1 MDNKH
6 IEVVVSYGMYCLN
19 RQEQL
24 LNTYRKLRREYLDFT
39 FIILCMVASFATIL
53 ASISFAVTGYL
64 DGWVPVLLTITIG
77 AFVALLVMALKATLS
92 NIDEHKRFIA
102 ESRDINNT
110 LADIADVLSLLDG
123 KDTQEDTRC

>member
-1 MDNKH
+1 MDNKR
-6 IEVVVSYGMYCLN
+6 IEVVVSYGIYCLN

-24 LNTYRKLRREYLDFT
+24 LSTYRKLRREYLDLT
-39 FIILCMVASFATIL
+39 FIILCMVASFAAIL

-77 AFVALLVMALKATLS
+77 AFIALLVMALKATLV
-92 NIDEHKRFIA
+92 NIDEHKLFIA

-110 LADIADVLSLLDG
+110 LADIADVLNLLDG
-123 KDTQEDTRC
+123 KDIQEDEQ

>member
-6 IEVVVSYGMYCLN
+6 IEVIVSYGIYCLN

-24 LNTYRKLRREYLDFT
+24 LNTYRKLRREYLDLT
-39 FIILCMVASFATIL
+39 FIILCMVASFAAVL

-77 AFVALLVMALKATLS
+77 AFVALLVMALKATLA

-110 LADIADVLSLLDG
+110 LSDIADVLNLLDG
-123 KDTQEDTRC
+123 KDIQEDEQ

>member
-6 IEVVVSYGMYCLN
+6 IEVIVSYGIYCLN

-24 LNTYRKLRREYLDFT
+24 LDTYRKLRREYLDLT
-39 FIILCMVASFATIL
+39 FIIVCMVIGFAGIL

-77 AFVALLVMALKATLS
+77 AFIALLVMALKAILG
-92 NIDEHKRFIA
+92 NIDAYKRFIA

-110 LADIADVLSLLDG
+110 LTDIADVLNLLEDN
-123 KDTQEDTRC
+123 TQEDTKC

>member
-6 IEVVVSYGMYCLN
+6 IEVIVSYGIYCLN

-24 LNTYRKLRREYLDFT
+24 LNTCRKLRREYLDLT
-39 FIILCMVASFATIL
+39 FIILCMVASFAAIL

-64 DGWVPVLLTITIG
+64 DGWVPVLLTVTIG
-77 AFVALLVMALKATLS
+77 AFIALLVMALKATLA

-110 LADIADVLSLLDG
+110 LTDIADVLNLLDG
-123 KDTQEDTRC
+123 KDTQEDKQC

>member
-1 MDNKH
+1 
-6 IEVVVSYGMYCLN
+6 
-19 RQEQL
+19 
-24 LNTYRKLRREYLDFT
+24 
-39 FIILCMVASFATIL
+39 MVASFAGIL

-77 AFVALLVMALKATLS
+77 AFIALLVMALKATLV

-110 LADIADVLSLLDG
+110 LADIVDVINLL
-123 KDTQEDTRC
+123 EDNTEEEEQQ

>member
-6 IEVVVSYGMYCLN
+6 IEVIVSYGMYCLN

-24 LNTYRKLRREYLDFT
+24 LSTYRKLRREYLDLT

>member
-6 IEVVVSYGMYCLN
+6 IEVIVSYGIYCLN

-24 LNTYRKLRREYLDFT
+24 LNTYRKLRQAYLDLT
-39 FIILCMVASFATIL
+39 FIIVCMVIGFAGIL

-64 DGWVPVLLTITIG
+64 DGWVPVLLTVTIG
-77 AFVALLVMALKATLS
+77 AFIALLVMALKAILG
-92 NIDEHKRFIA
+92 NIDAYKQFIA

-110 LADIADVLSLLDG
+110 LTDIADVLNLLED

>member
-1 MDNKH
+1 MNNKH
-6 IEVVVSYGMYCLN
+6 TEVIVSYGIYCLN

-24 LNTYRKLRREYLDFT
+24 LNTYRKLRREYLDLT
-39 FIILCMVASFATIL
+39 FIILCMVVGFAAIL

-77 AFVALLVMALKATLS
+77 AFIALLVMALKATLA

-123 KDTQEDTRC
+123 NTEEDTQC

>member
-1 MDNKH
+1 MDNKRT
-6 IEVVVSYGMYCLN
+6 EAVVSYGMYCLN

-24 LNTYRKLRREYLDFT
+24 LNTYRKLRREYLDLT

-77 AFVALLVMALKATLS
+77 AFIALLVMALKAILV

-102 ESRDINNT
+102 QSRDINNT
-110 LADIADVLSLLDG
+110 LADIADVLNLLDG
-123 KDTQEDTRC
+123 KDIQEDEQ

>member
-6 IEVVVSYGMYCLN
+6 IEVIVSYGIYCLN

-24 LNTYRKLRREYLDFT
+24 LNTCRKLRREYLDLT
-39 FIILCMVASFATIL
+39 FIILCMVASFAAIL

-64 DGWVPVLLTITIG
+64 DGWVPVLLTVTIG
-77 AFVALLVMALKATLS
+77 AFIALLVMALKATLA

-110 LADIADVLSLLDG
+110 LADIADVLNLLDG
-123 KDTQEDTRC
+123 KDTQEDKQC

>member
-1 MDNKH
+1 MDNKQ
-6 IEVVVSYGMYCLN
+6 IEVVVSYGLYCLN

-24 LNTYRKLRREYLDFT
+24 LNTYRKLRREYLDLT
-39 FIILCMVASFATIL
+39 FIILCMVASLAAIL
-53 ASISFAVTGYL
+53 ASIAFAVTGYL
-64 DGWVPVLLTITIG
+64 DGWVPVLLTVTIG
-77 AFVALLVMALKATLS
+77 AFIVLLVVALKATLA

-123 KDTQEDTRC
+123 KDIQEDEQ

>member
-1 MDNKH
+1 MDNKQ
-6 IEVVVSYGMYCLN
+6 IEVVVSYGIYCLN

-24 LNTYRKLRREYLDFT
+24 LNTYRKMRREYLDLT
-39 FIILCMVASFATIL
+39 FIILCMVASFAAIL

-77 AFVALLVMALKATLS
+77 AFIALLVMALKATLA

-110 LADIADVLSLLDG
+110 LADIADVLNLLDG
-123 KDTQEDTRC
+123 KDTQEDTQC

>member
-6 IEVVVSYGMYCLN
+6 IEVIVSYGIYCLN

-24 LNTYRKLRREYLDFT
+24 LDTYRKLRRAYLDLT
-39 FIILCMVASFATIL
+39 FIIVCMVVSFAGIL

-64 DGWVPVLLTITIG
+64 DGWVPVLLTVTIG
-77 AFVALLVMALKATLS
+77 AFIALLVMALKAILG
-92 NIDEHKRFIA
+92 NIDAYKRFIA

-110 LADIADVLSLLDG
+110 LTDIADVLNLLED

>member
-6 IEVVVSYGMYCLN
+6 IEVIVSYGIYCLN

-24 LNTYRKLRREYLDFT
+24 LDTYRKLRRAYLDLT
-39 FIILCMVASFATIL
+39 FIIVCMVASFAGIL

-64 DGWVPVLLTITIG
+64 DGWVPVLLTVTIG
-77 AFVALLVMALKATLS
+77 AFIALLVMALKAILG
-92 NIDEHKRFIA
+92 NIDAYKRFIA

-110 LADIADVLSLLDG
+110 LTDIADVLNLLED

>member
-6 IEVVVSYGMYCLN
+6 IEVIVSYGIYCLN

-24 LNTYRKLRREYLDFT
+24 LSTYRKLRRAYLDLT
-39 FIILCMVASFATIL
+39 FIILCMVISFASIL

-64 DGWVPVLLTITIG
+64 DGWVPVLLTVTIG
-77 AFVALLVMALKATLS
+77 AFIALLVMALKAILG
-92 NIDEHKRFIA
+92 NIDAYKRFIA

-110 LADIADVLSLLDG
+110 LTDIADVINLLEDN
-123 KDTQEDTRC
+123 TQEDKQ

>member
-6 IEVVVSYGMYCLN
+6 IEVIVSYGIYCLN

-24 LNTYRKLRREYLDFT
+24 LDTCRKLRRAYIDLT
-39 FIILCMVASFATIL
+39 FIIVCMVIGFAGIL

-64 DGWVPVLLTITIG
+64 DGWVPVLLTVTIG
-77 AFVALLVMALKATLS
+77 AFIALLVMALKAILG
-92 NIDEHKRFIA
+92 NIDAYKRFIA

-110 LADIADVLSLLDG
+110 LADIADVLNLLED
-123 KDTQEDTRC
+123 KDTQEDTQC

>member
-1 MDNKH
+1 MDNKR
-6 IEVVVSYGMYCLN
+6 IEVVVSYGIYCLN

-24 LNTYRKLRREYLDFT
+24 LNTYRKLRREYLDLT
-39 FIILCMVASFATIL
+39 FIILCMVASFAAIL

-77 AFVALLVMALKATLS
+77 AFIALLVMALKATLV

-123 KDTQEDTRC
+123 KDIQEDEQC

>member
-6 IEVVVSYGMYCLN
+6 IEVIVSYGMYCLN

-24 LNTYRKLRREYLDFT
+24 LNTYRKLRRAYVDLT
-39 FIILCMVASFATIL
+39 FIIVCMVVSFAGIL

-64 DGWVPVLLTITIG
+64 DGWVPVLLTVTIG
-77 AFVALLVMALKATLS
+77 AFIALLVMALKAILG
-92 NIDEHKRFIA
+92 NIDAYKQFIA

-110 LADIADVLSLLDG
+110 LTDIADVLNLLED

>member
-6 IEVVVSYGMYCLN
+6 IEVIVSYGIYCLN

-24 LNTYRKLRREYLDFT
+24 LNTYRKLRREYLDLT
-39 FIILCMVASFATIL
+39 FIILCMVASFAAIL

-77 AFVALLVMALKATLS
+77 AFIALLVMALKATIV

-123 KDTQEDTRC
+123 KDIQEEEQ

>member
-6 IEVVVSYGMYCLN
+6 LKVIVSYGMYCRD

-24 LNTYRKLRREYLDFT
+24 LNTYRKLRREYLDLT
-39 FIILCMVASFATIL
+39 FIILCMVASFAGIL

-77 AFVALLVMALKATLS
+77 AFIALLVMALKATLA
-92 NIDEHKRFIA
+92 NIDEHRRFIA

-110 LADIADVLSLLDG
+110 VADIVDVINLL
-123 KDTQEDTRC
+123 EDNTEEEEQCY

>member
-1 MDNKH
+1 MDNKRT
-6 IEVVVSYGMYCLN
+6 EVIVSYGIYCLN

-24 LNTYRKLRREYLDFT
+24 LNTYRKLRREYLDLT
-39 FIILCMVASFATIL
+39 FIILCMVASFAAIL

-77 AFVALLVMALKATLS
+77 AFIALLVMALKATLV

-110 LADIADVLSLLDG
+110 LADIADVLNLLDG
-123 KDTQEDTRC
+123 KDIQEDEQ

>member
-6 IEVVVSYGMYCLN
+6 IEVIVSYGIYCLN

-24 LNTYRKLRREYLDFT
+24 LSTYRKLRRAYIDLT
-39 FIILCMVASFATIL
+39 FIIVFMVISFASIL

-64 DGWVPVLLTITIG
+64 DGWVPVLLTVTIG
-77 AFVALLVMALKATLS
+77 AFIALLVMALKAILG
-92 NIDEHKRFIA
+92 NIDAYKRFIA

-110 LADIADVLSLLDG
+110 LTDIADVINLLEDN
-123 KDTQEDTRC
+123 TQEDKQ

>member
-1 MDNKH
+1 MNNKH
-6 IEVVVSYGMYCLN
+6 TEVIVSYGIYCLN

-24 LNTYRKLRREYLDFT
+24 LNTCRKLRREYLDLT
-39 FIILCMVASFATIL
+39 FIILCMVAGFAAIL

-77 AFVALLVMALKATLS
+77 AFIALLVMALKATLA

-123 KDTQEDTRC
+123 NTEEDTQC

>member
-6 IEVVVSYGMYCLN
+6 IEVIVSYGIYCLN

-24 LNTYRKLRREYLDFT
+24 LDTYRKLHREYLDLT
-39 FIILCMVASFATIL
+39 FIIVCMVIGFAGIL

-64 DGWVPVLLTITIG
+64 DGWVPVLLTVTIG
-77 AFVALLVMALKATLS
+77 AFIALLVMALKAILG
-92 NIDEHKRFIA
+92 NIDAYKRFIA

-110 LADIADVLSLLDG
+110 LTDIADVLNLLEDN
-123 KDTQEDTRC
+123 TQEDTKC

>member
-6 IEVVVSYGMYCLN
+6 IEVVVSYGIYCLN

-24 LNTYRKLRREYLDFT
+24 LNTYRKLRREYLDLT
-39 FIILCMVASFATIL
+39 FIILCMVASFAAIL

-77 AFVALLVMALKATLS
+77 AFIALLVMALKATLV

-110 LADIADVLSLLDG
+110 MTDIADVLSLLDG
-123 KDTQEDTRC
+123 KDIQEDEQC

>member
-6 IEVVVSYGMYCLN
+6 IEVIVSYGIYCLN

-24 LNTYRKLRREYLDFT
+24 LSTYRKLRRAYIDLT
-39 FIILCMVASFATIL
+39 FIIVFMVISFASIL

-64 DGWVPVLLTITIG
+64 DGWVPVLLTVTIG
-77 AFVALLVMALKATLS
+77 AFIALLVMALKAILG
-92 NIDEHKRFIA
+92 NIDAYKRFIA

-110 LADIADVLSLLDG
+110 LTDIADVIKLLEDN
-123 KDTQEDTRC
+123 TQEDTQC

>member
-6 IEVVVSYGMYCLN
+6 IEVIVSYGIYCLN

-24 LNTYRKLRREYLDFT
+24 LNTYRKLRREYLDLT
-39 FIILCMVASFATIL
+39 FIILCMVASFAAVL

-77 AFVALLVMALKATLS
+77 AFIALLVMALKATLA

-110 LADIADVLSLLDG
+110 LSDIADVLSLLDG
-123 KDTQEDTRC
+123 KDMQEEEQ

>member
-6 IEVVVSYGMYCLN
+6 IEVIVSYGMYCLN

-24 LNTYRKLRREYLDFT
+24 LNTYRKLRREYLDLT
-39 FIILCMVASFATIL
+39 FIIVCMVVSFAGIL

-64 DGWVPVLLTITIG
+64 DGWVPVLLTVTIG
-77 AFVALLVMALKATLS
+77 AFIALLVMALKATLA

-110 LADIADVLSLLDG
+110 LADIADVLNLLD
-123 KDTQEDTRC
+123 DNTQEDDEQC

>member
-1 MDNKH
+1 MNNKH
-6 IEVVVSYGMYCLN
+6 TEVIVSYGIYCLN

-24 LNTYRKLRREYLDFT
+24 LNTYRKLRREYLDLT
-39 FIILCMVASFATIL
+39 FIILCMVAGFAAIL

-77 AFVALLVMALKATLS
+77 AFIALLVMALKATLA

-123 KDTQEDTRC
+123 KDIQEDEQC

>member
-6 IEVVVSYGMYCLN
+6 IEVIVSYGIYCLN

-24 LNTYRKLRREYLDFT
+24 LNTYRKLRREYLDLT
-39 FIILCMVASFATIL
+39 FIILCIVISFAAIL
-53 ASISFAVTGYL
+53 ASISFAVTDYL

-77 AFVALLVMALKATLS
+77 AFIALLVMALKATLV

-110 LADIADVLSLLDG
+110 MADITDVLNLLNE
-123 KDTQEDTRC
+123 KDTQEDTQC